1 MVLLAIAL
9 VVAVACVPPP
19 PPPPFPLITGKVGPV
34 TAKVSVSMF
43 RDLSVDVEQRAF
55 DAAAQV
61 GAGAALLHGGTLG
74 IHGFYRGGV
83 AQALAPPNGQWP
95 MSSAAIDPASARE
108 IYGKDIG
115 DAIATGSVVLAK
127 TSAGLF
133 GIQPG
138 DVVEL
143 VKWTGG
149 LVQLGVVAVV
159 DDARLPAELLVSTQ
173 AAANMGFVRPTSVL
187 IYNYPNDATI
197 DQALT
202 DHGLR
207 RTDVRISR
215 GGSSPTPDST
225 LGLATTKARL
235 GQFWYIPN
243 GDGTVTI
250 DPAWRAANVVHN
262 VYQGVAVAAWCHRV
276 IVPAIQGALSEI
288 AASGLAGAIDL
299 ANTNRY
305 GGCFAPR
312 EVRAAGGTT
321 GGSLSRHT
329 WAMAIDMNTATNPL
343 GGVPTMDCRVVR
355 IFRKWGFAW
364 GGNFTTPD
372 GMHFEWVGEDRS
384 QINYPSTYCPNIVN
398 APLAATAKTAG
409 ARAKAE
415 PTPTTISLQE
425 ENPGDE

>member
-1 MVLLAIAL
+1 
-9 VVAVACVPPP
+9 
-19 PPPPFPLITGKVGPV
+19 
-34 TAKVSVSMF
+34 
-43 RDLSVDVEQRAF
+43 
-55 DAAAQV
+55 
-61 GAGAALLHGGTLG
+61 
-74 IHGFYRGGV
+74 
-83 AQALAPPNGQWP
+83 

-133 GIQPG
+133 GIKPG

-187 IYNYPNDATI
+187 IYNYPNDAAI
-197 DQALT
+197 DRALT

-276 IVPAIQGALSEI
+276 IVPAIQGALSDI

-384 QINYPSTYCPNIVN
+384 QIDYPSTYCPNIVN
-398 APLAATAKTAG
+398 APLAAAEKTAG
-409 ARAKAE
+409 AGAKAE
-415 PTPTTISLQE
+415 QTPSTISMQE